1 MCSRSWSWISWIEL
15 QEFHND
21 YPLAPDKADIKK
33 EMLAEYQLKIP
44 DLYSISIANV
54 KKLVPNIFDKKKV
67 RPKTRIETKK
77 KTSRIRI

>member
-67 RPKTRIETKK
+67 RLKTRIETKK